1 MCLSYYF
8 ILLSSSHTGFN
19 QFTNPVG
26 STFKIIQ
33 KKKKKLNIQKMKKKI
48 NPNTSHAMDTQ
59 HLG

>member
-33 KKKKKLNIQKMKKKI
+33 KKKKLNIQKMKKKI
-48 NPNTSHAMDTQ
+48 NPNTSSHAMDTQ

>member
-33 KKKKKLNIQKMKKKI
+33 KKKKAQYSENKKKN
-48 NPNTSHAMDTQ
+48 NPNTSSHAMDTQ